1 MAKKSPIAERKEKE
15 LKIAGKI
22 KEEVA
27 KLSKKYGKFS
37 EEEIKQVVY
46 KKWIHDSISSGDC
59 VILLGLYFKENA
71 EAYKAVAEKIDAVMQ
86 QYYASQA
93 NYKSEQPSVYSI
105 QIGQLYY
112 RGNANKTCDMQ
123 RVCIEE
129 IMPIVEQA
137 IAPMV
142 LGIKQEA
149 GKYGLKDGC
158 RVGFNSENFARTYAG
173 PQVIVFSGNEAFVD
187 SSIRGSLSK
196 AVENIQKRESGA
208 GDDTSSL

>member
-1 MAKKSPIAERKEKE
+1 M
-15 LKIAGKI
+15 
-22 KEEVA
+22 
-27 KLSKKYGKFS
+27 
-37 EEEIKQVVY
+37 
-46 KKWIHDSISSGDC
+46 
-59 VILLGLYFKENA
+59 YFKENEA
-71 EAYKAVAEKIDAVMQ
+71 AYKAATEKIESIIE

-93 NYKSEQPSVYSI
+93 NYKSEHPNVYSI

-123 RVCIEE
+123 RVCSEAIV
-129 IMPIVEQA
+129 PIVEGA

-142 LGIKQEA
+142 TDIKEES
-149 GKYGLKDGC
+149 GKTYGLKDAC
-158 RVGFNSENFARTYAG
+158 KVGFNLENFARTYAG
-173 PQVIVFSGNEAFVD
+173 PQVILFSGNEAFVD

>member
-149 GKYGLKDGC
+149 GKYGLKEGC
-158 RVGFNSENFARTYAG
+158 RVGFSSENFARTYAG
-173 PQVIVFSGNEAFVD
+173 PQVIVFLP
-187 SSIRGSLSK
+187 SSW
-196 AVENIQKRESGA
+196 N
-208 GDDTSSL
+208 